1 MGYDPLAT
9 NLDGADVMVVLSVL
23 YPASD
28 GARFDRTY
36 YDATHIPLVR
46 EASQATGLTDVRV
59 LHGLSAGGGG
69 AALYVAMAHLE
80 FASPEALQASLGG
93 ARAGEVMADIA
104 NFTDIQPITQVS
116 APA

>member
-1 MGYDPLAT
+1 
-9 NLDGADVMVVLSVL
+9 MVVFSVL

-28 GARFDRTY
+28 GAKFDRAY
-36 YDATHIPLVR
+36 YDATHIPLVK
-46 EASQATGLTDVRV
+46 AAFSGTGLTGVRV
-59 LHGLSAGGGG
+59 LHALSAGGGG
-69 AALYVAMAHLE
+69 TAPYVAMAHLE

-93 ARAGEVMADIA
+93 PRAGEVMADIA